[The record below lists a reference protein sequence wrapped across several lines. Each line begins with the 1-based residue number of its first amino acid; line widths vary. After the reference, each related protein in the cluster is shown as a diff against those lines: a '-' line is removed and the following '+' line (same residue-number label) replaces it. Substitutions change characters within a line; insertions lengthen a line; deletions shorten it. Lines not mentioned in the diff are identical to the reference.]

1 MDFLNFPQGVYFI
14 TVAPFFQLTDLI
26 GNIQVQ
32 RGYTAMYLSSNKTN
46 RDAGQKLTAAHG
58 KTSVSIVSLSNW
70 FELHIIQNVFLKTK
84 DDLLNY
90 IQKFNTDVFVV
101 KEPMSLREAI
111 KFYTDIDLALLDQM
125 ASRISVPEH
134 DRLLV
139 ALYALLRASDA
150 VGIQRALGA
159 AYWSNC
165 QFPQGDVLWFTSLQ
179 SEDKTYLDQLF
190 RYHQES
196 MQTYET
202 GLRAL
207 DPLESLL
214 ISVSAD
220 MSSPSY
226 QDICKEMPLD
236 ERYHRSFMWFENVT
250 DYMRHLGTVKVSL
263 VNVLLEALDETM
275 SKAQTE
281 VSV

>member
-1 MDFLNFPQGVYFI
+1 
-14 TVAPFFQLTDLI
+14 
-26 GNIQVQ
+26 
-32 RGYTAMYLSSNKTN
+32 MYLSSNKTN
-46 RDAGQKLTAAHG
+46 TNAGQKLTAAHG
-58 KTSVSIVSLSNW
+58 KTSVSIVSLANW
-70 FELHIIQNVFLKTK
+70 FELHIPTQKVILKTK
-84 DDLLNY
+84 DELLNY

-101 KEPMSLREAI
+101 KEPLPLREAI
-111 KFYTDIDLALLDQM
+111 EFYTDIDLALLDQM

-165 QFPQGDVLWFTSLQ
+165 QFPQGDILWFTSLQ

-190 RYHQES
+190 RYHEES

-214 ISVSAD
+214 ASVSAN
-220 MSSPSY
+220 MSNPSY
-226 QDICKEMPLD
+226 SEICKEMPLD
-236 ERYHRSFMWFENVT
+236 ERYHRSFIWFENVT

-263 VNVLLEALDETM
+263 VNVLLEELDDIM

>member
-1 MDFLNFPQGVYFI
+1 
-14 TVAPFFQLTDLI
+14 
-26 GNIQVQ
+26 
-32 RGYTAMYLSSNKTN
+32 MYLSSNKTN
-46 RDAGQKLTAAHG
+46 RDAGQELTAAHG

-70 FELHIIQNVFLKTK
+70 FELHIPAQKTTLKTR

-101 KEPMSLREAI
+101 KEPLALREAI
-111 KFYTDIDLALLDQM
+111 EFYTDIDLALLDQM

-190 RYHQES
+190 RYHEES

-214 ISVSAD
+214 ASVSAD
-220 MSSPSY
+220 MSNPSY
-226 QDICKEMPLD
+226 QQICKEMPLD

-263 VNVLLEALDETM
+263 VDVLLEELDDTM

-281 VSV
+281 VSVCMIIYKIKIISVSMYAFLWSGISNSDICKQILTND